1 MEFFFFLW
9 KLTAV
14 ATRLTGRFLFMGE
27 LSSGC
32 AGDVTV
38 ISAGSETGETGS
50 NSGRVC
56 CLHFRIYD
64 PEKGMNPSLY
74 MGLIAVQ
81 VWWQPS

>member
-1 MEFFFFLW
+1 
-9 KLTAV
+9 
-14 ATRLTGRFLFMGE
+14 MGE

-38 ISAGSETGETGS
+38 ISAGSEIGESGS
-50 NSGRVC
+50 NSGRVY

-64 PEKGMNPSLY
+64 PEKVMNLSPY

-81 VWWQPS
+81 VEWQPS